1 MEIFIY
7 YQILLALQ
15 SSNDNLSRKKT
26 NKKDMILTFGDN
38 FFLTGVNFYFSFLF
52 LEIKNCIQFCCQS
65 VKFFFVLFCCCLTLF
80 IFIMIV
86 PMMMIM
92 IMITSWILIIT
103 IFTFLS
109 FTSLL
114 SLATLFIL
122 LMIIIPSMMMM
133 LVS

>member
-65 VKFFFVLFCCCLTLF
+65 VKFFFCCCLTLF